1 MCIAGLTS
9 VMRLRGPASLIDH
22 KGVEVV
28 EAGVS
33 IDNLGCLSLA
43 DIGETEAGALVHHE
57 PLVVR

>member
-1 MCIAGLTS
+1 
-9 VMRLRGPASLIDH
+9 MRLRGPTSLIDH

-33 IDNLGCLSLA
+33 IDNLGCLGLA
-43 DIGETEAGALVHHE
+43 DIGEAEAGALVHHE